1 MTNKLTQWTITQRLY
16 LLSSSIILL
25 VAVGVGVAY
34 MSLHNAKDTLSS
46 IAAIH
51 VPKSVILSNIF
62 ETISLDAIDTE
73 AYISANLAERNDI
86 EAAKQKSV
94 AENLIRTQKIQAF
107 ELMEGSRGLID
118 DVAKKL
124 DELDDVTTTYLRIA
138 PAQST
143 TEEELLKVTEDYRN
157 KRLLAMG
164 ATLTMMKA
172 AQTKALTETDNLAQ
186 NLNNVITRLL
196 TTVLVILFIGTV
208 MTVVV
213 GHRTSRVLLQVG
225 DELQEGAS
233 TTSTAAQN
241 ISNLSEE
248 LSEGATEQAAA
259 VEEVSASLVELSSM
273 TSSTAVNAKKASTL
287 ATQARESA
295 ALGSNTMVKMS
306 QAMMAIA
313 TSSSEVSKIVK
324 GIDEIA
330 FQTNLL
336 ALNAAVEAA
345 RAGEAGA
352 GFAVVADEVR
362 SLAQRSAAAARET
375 AEKIATAIDNSQRG
389 TQSCDELVG
398 VLAEI
403 VEKTRSAD
411 SLVIEI
417 AVASDQQSSGIA
429 QISTALIQMSGVTQ
443 TNAIGAESS
452 LNTSQD
458 MRAQAVHTE
467 HLVQNLLQLVT
478 RTPKMSTT

>member
-1 MTNKLTQWTITQRLY
+1 M
-16 LLSSSIILL
+16 
-25 VAVGVGVAY
+25 
-34 MSLHNAKDTLSS
+34 
-46 IAAIH
+46 
-51 VPKSVILSNIF
+51 
-62 ETISLDAIDTE
+62 
-73 AYISANLAERNDI
+73 
-86 EAAKQKSV
+86 
-94 AENLIRTQKIQAF
+94 
-107 ELMEGSRGLID
+107 
-118 DVAKKL
+118 
-124 DELDDVTTTYLRIA
+124 
-138 PAQST
+138 
-143 TEEELLKVTEDYRN
+143 
-157 KRLLAMG
+157 
-164 ATLTMMKA
+164 
-172 AQTKALTETDNLAQ
+172 
-186 NLNNVITRLL
+186 
-196 TTVLVILFIGTV
+196 
-208 MTVVV
+208 
-213 GHRTSRVLLQVG
+213 LLQVG

-259 VEEVSASLVELSSM
+259 VEEVSASLVEISSM

-295 ALGSNTMVKMS
+295 ALGSDTMVKMS
-306 QAMMAIA
+306 QAMLAIA

-403 VEKTRSAD
+403 VEKTRLAD

-478 RTPKMSTT
+478 RTPKMSST

>member
-25 VAVGVGVAY
+25 AAVGTGVAY
-34 MSLHNAKDTLSS
+34 ISLTKADETLSKVSDKYVPES
-46 IAAIH
+46 I
-51 VPKSVILSNIF
+51 ILSNFF
-62 ETISLDAIDTE
+62 ETITMGSIDTD
-73 AYISANLAERNDI
+73 AYILATLAERDDM
-86 EAAKQKSV
+86 AADKKIMLT
-94 AENLIRTQKIQAF
+94 ENLVRVKKIQAF
-107 ELMEGSRGLID
+107 ELGEEARRMID
-118 DVAKKL
+118 DIEKKL
-124 DELDDVTTTYLRIA
+124 DELDAATQTFFRTA
-138 PAQST
+138 SAQLT
-143 TEEELLKVTEDYRN
+143 TEVEITVAEIDYRK
-157 KRLLAMG
+157 KRMQLMS
-164 ATLTMMKA
+164 ATLTMLKMS
-172 AQTKALTETDNLAQ
+172 QTKAMAESHSLAQ
-186 NLNNVITRLL
+186 YLSSTVNMLI
-196 TTVLVILFIGTV
+196 TTVLAILFIGIAITV
-208 MTVVV
+208 II
-213 GHRTSRVLLQVG
+213 GHRTSRVLLLVG

-233 TTSTAAQN
+233 TTSIAAQN

-259 VEEVSASLVELSSM
+259 VEEVSASLVEISSM
-273 TSSTAVNAKKASTL
+273 TSSTAVNAKKASAL

-295 ALGSNTMVKMS
+295 ALGSNTMVKMN
-306 QAMMAIA
+306 QAMLAIA
-313 TSSSEVSKIVK
+313 SSSSEVSKIVK

-389 TQSCDELVG
+389 TQSCDELVA

-403 VEKTRSAD
+403 VEKTRLAD
-411 SLVIEI
+411 NLAIEI
-417 AVASDQQSSGIA
+417 AVASDQQSTGIA
-429 QISTALIQMSGVTQ
+429 QISTALIQMSSVTQ

-467 HLVQNLLQLVT
+467 HLVQNLLRLVR
-478 RTPKMSTT
+478 RTAKTSSI